1 MDNPSTGSNESL
13 SVSQAAGEMSSFLGD
28 DTPEQSPEKSGGE
41 EANQP
46 KDAAPEQGQAE
57 AAQAEEPAPEGEA
70 EHEPTPEPEMF
81 TVKIDGK
88 EIQVPKDEVI
98 AGYQRQQDATRKTME
113 AAEVRKQ
120 SQAEIEKARQE
131 RSEYTENLTRMKHQ
145 LEGALQEQ
153 QQIDWNAL
161 LERDPVEFM
170 RQKHLSEQ
178 RQATL
183 AQVNQQEQA
192 IRAQAQAEAQNQYV
206 EHIKR
211 QREELIA
218 KVPEWKDEGKRKA
231 DVAAIKEYLTTEGY
245 SAAEIE
251 NVSDHRAIL
260 NVRKAMLYDKMIA
273 QAKEA
278 TKKVAAT
285 PQKVE
290 RPGNAD
296 SGSVDKRTAAFQK
309 LSRTGRVGDA
319 AKVFESLL

>member
-1 MDNPSTGSNESL
+1 MDNPSTGSNEGL
-13 SVSQAAGEMSSFLGD
+13 SVSQAAGEMSAFLGD
-28 DTPEQSPEKSGGE
+28 DYPDQSGGE
-41 EANQP
+41 EAKP
-46 KDAAPEQGQAE
+46 TPDAAPEQAQESAAE
-57 AAQAEEPAPEGEA
+57 TPAETESQPEGDAEQPQTEEA
-70 EHEPTPEPEMF
+70 EMF

-88 EIQVPKDEVI
+88 EIKVPKDEVI

-113 AAEVRKQ
+113 AAEQRKQ
-120 SQAEIEKARQE
+120 AQTEIDQARQE
-131 RSEYTENLTRMKHQ
+131 RSQYAENLTRMKHQ

-178 RQATL
+178 RQAAL
-183 AQVNQQEQA
+183 AQVNQQEDQL
-192 IRAQAQAEAQNQYV
+192 RTQAQAERQNQYV

-211 QREELIA
+211 QRDELIA

-231 DVAAIKEYLTTEGY
+231 DVAAIKEYLNEQGY
-245 SAAEIE
+245 EAAEIE

-309 LSRTGRVGDA
+309 LSRTGRVADA
-319 AKVFESLL
+319 AKVFETLL

>member
-1 MDNPSTGSNESL
+1 MDNPSTGSNEGL
-13 SVSQAAGEMSSFLGD
+13 SVSQATGEMSAFLGD
-28 DTPEQSPEKSGGE
+28 DTPEQSGGE
-41 EANQP
+41 EAKQEQ
-46 KDAAPEQGQAE
+46 DTAPEQGQAE
-57 AAQAEEPAPEGEA
+57 TPAVEEAQPEGDA
-70 EHEPTPEPEMF
+70 EQPQTEESEMF

-88 EIQVPKDEVI
+88 EIQVPRDEVI
-98 AGYQRQQDATRKTME
+98 AGYQRQQDSTRKTME
-113 AAEVRKQ
+113 AAEQRKQ
-120 SQAEIEKARQE
+120 AQAEIDKARQE

-170 RQKHLSEQ
+170 RQKHLSDQ
-178 RQATL
+178 RQAAL
-183 AQVNQQEQA
+183 AQVNQQQQQ
-192 IRAQAQAEAQNQYV
+192 IQAQAQAEAQNQYV

-231 DVAAIKEYLTTEGY
+231 DVASIKQYLKNEGY
-245 SAAEIE
+245 SDAEIE

-260 NVRKAMLYDKMIA
+260 NVRKAMLYDKMVA

-290 RPGNAD
+290 RPGVVD

-309 LSRTGRVGDA
+309 LSRTGRVADA

>member
-1 MDNPSTGSNESL
+1 MDNPSTGSNEGL
-13 SVSQAAGEMSSFLGD
+13 SVSQATGEMSAFLSD
-28 DTPEQSPEKSGGE
+28 DTPEQSTEQSGGE
-41 EANQP
+41 VAEQQT
-46 KDAAPEQGQAE
+46 DAAPEQGQPE
-57 AAQAEEPAPEGEA
+57 AQADESAPEGDA
-70 EHEPTPEPEMF
+70 EQPNPEEPEMF

-113 AAEVRKQ
+113 AAEQKKQ
-120 SQAEIEKARQE
+120 AQTEIDKAKQE
-131 RSEYTENLTRMKHQ
+131 RSQYSENLTRMQHQ

-153 QQIDWNAL
+153 NQIDWNAL

-170 RQKHLSEQ
+170 RQKHLAEQ
-178 RQATL
+178 RQASL
-183 AQVNQQEQA
+183 QQVNQQQQQLQ
-192 IRAQAQAEAQNQYV
+192 AQAQAEAQNQYV

-231 DVAAIKEYLTTEGY
+231 DVAAIKEYLTNAGY

-251 NVSDHRAIL
+251 NVSDHRAIM

-296 SGSVDKRTAAFQK
+296 SGSVDKRAAAYQK
-309 LSRTGRVGDA
+309 LSRTGRVSDA

>member
-28 DTPEQSPEKSGGE
+28 EPLEQSGGE
-41 EANQP
+41 EAKPTQ
-46 KDAAPEQGQAE
+46 DTAPEPVTEQAAETPADPESQPEGDAEQAE
-57 AAQAEEPAPEGEA
+57 TQ
-70 EHEPTPEPEMF
+70 EPEMF

-88 EIQVPKDEVI
+88 EIQVPRDEVI

-113 AAEVRKQ
+113 AAEQRKQ
-120 SQAEIEKARQE
+120 AQTEIDQARQE
-131 RSEYTENLTRMKHQ
+131 RSQYAENLTRMKHQ

-161 LERDPVEFM
+161 LDRDPVEFM

-178 RQATL
+178 RQAAL

-192 IRAQAQAEAQNQYV
+192 VRAQSQAEAQNQYV

-231 DVAAIKEYLTTEGY
+231 DVAALKEYLKEQGY
-245 SAAEIE
+245 EASEIE

-309 LSRTGRVGDA
+309 LSRSGRVADA